1 MATIFNSKHICKED
15 DKFYLDTEEYKDV
28 LGMKIHSGEL
38 VKFTYDN
45 KIYIGKTE
53 ALYGV
58 KDLFILKNITQ
69 QVI

>member
-1 MATIFNSKHICKED
+1 MTTIFNSEHICKEGD
-15 DKFYLDTEEYKDV
+15 MFYLDTEEYKDA
-28 LGMKIHSGEL
+28 LGMKVYPGEL
-38 VKFTYDN
+38 VKFAYDN

-58 KDLFILKNITQ
+58 KDLFVLKNITH